1 VNADPVSLASRRLR
15 TEYHDY
21 RRGSAFAAEALLNS
35 LCRAAWKATAAEA
48 ADAKLIP
55 MTLAL
60 VFCDAASR
68 IEGRPID
75 VGDAE
80 RWFGLMDQPII
91 RALDILTGDSRE
103 SPETA
108 LSDLALAYV
117 QVRAEIS
124 N

>member
-1 VNADPVSLASRRLR
+1 
-15 TEYHDY
+15 
-21 RRGSAFAAEALLNS
+21 
-35 LCRAAWKATAAEA
+35 
-48 ADAKLIP
+48 

-103 SPETA
+103 SSETA
-108 LSDLALAYV
+108 LSDLALAYD
-117 QVRAEIS
+117 QVRAEFQTEALTTSPGIAAGRPLCRIDWACC
-124 N
+124 